1 MIYYTL
7 KVDIMHVRW
16 DPLDRF
22 FNLVKVDNFCTVE
35 HHTLTHVNCWQK
47 NPFLCFGMKP
57 FLHWEDLLPIFPHT
71 LRSRRSSWKNRFVS
85 RKFKNTDRTKTK
97 SRRKEREKCY
107 IFTLDAN
114 WKTTL
119 SCQPENWR
127 IPACGDIE
135 DYSISI

>member
-22 FNLVKVDNFCTVE
+22 FNLVKVDNFCTVA

-47 NPFLCFGMKP
+47 IPSYALEWSHFCIEKIFCPFFRIPC
-57 FLHWEDLLPIFPHT
+57 
-71 LRSRRSSWKNRFVS
+71 RSSWKKDRFVS
-85 RKFKNTDRTKTK
+85 RKFKNTDRK
-97 SRRKEREKCY
+97 RKGREGREKCY

>member
-47 NPFLCFGMKP
+47 IPSYALEWSHFCIEKIFCPFFRIPCEAEEVAEKTDLCHASSKTQT
-57 FLHWEDLLPIFPHT
+57 E
-71 LRSRRSSWKNRFVS
+71 RKRRVDEK
-85 RKFKNTDRTKTK
+85 
-97 SRRKEREKCY
+97 REKCY